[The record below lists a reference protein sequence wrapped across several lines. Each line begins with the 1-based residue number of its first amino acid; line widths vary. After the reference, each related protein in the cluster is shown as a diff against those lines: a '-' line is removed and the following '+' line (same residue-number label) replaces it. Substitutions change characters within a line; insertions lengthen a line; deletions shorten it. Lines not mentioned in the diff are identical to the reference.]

1 MLNGKD
7 YQPVNDREDK
17 QEDNIG
23 DQQKQTQRP
32 STDDEDQVTAI
43 PVVWRWAGY
52 ATHIQTCDF

>member
-43 PVVWRWAGY
+43 PVVWRWAGVRFRGDGEG
-52 ATHIQTCDF
+52 Q

>member
-7 YQPVNDREDK
+7 YQPENDREDQ

-43 PVVWRWAGY
+43 PVVWSVRFRGDGEG
-52 ATHIQTCDF
+52 Q

>member
-7 YQPVNDREDK
+7 YQPENDREDQ

-43 PVVWRWAGY
+43 PVVWRWAGVSDPY
-52 ATHIQTCDF
+52 PDL